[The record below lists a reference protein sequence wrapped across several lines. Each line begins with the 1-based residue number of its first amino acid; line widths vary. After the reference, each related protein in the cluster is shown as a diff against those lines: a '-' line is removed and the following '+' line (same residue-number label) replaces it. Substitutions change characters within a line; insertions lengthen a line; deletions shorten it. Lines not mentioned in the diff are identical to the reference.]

1 MSEEILDRAAPEDAR
16 RIAYGEDVNQFG
28 ELRLPSG
35 EGPWPLAI
43 CLHGGFWRA
52 QYDLVHLGH
61 LCAALAAAG
70 IATWNVEYRRVG
82 HEGGGWP
89 ETFLDVGRGT
99 DYARELAREYPLDLE
114 RVITVGHSAGGHLAL
129 WVAGR
134 RRVPAGSEIASAEP
148 LPLHGAVALAGVV
161 DLARAH
167 ALGLSADAT
176 GDFLGGSPET
186 VPDRYAAASPRALL
200 PLGVP
205 QLLVHGTVD
214 DSVPFELSEGY
225 VEAARAA
232 GDEATLLAL
241 PGTGHFELIDPL
253 SREWPAILAAIRG
266 AGRGVTPL
274 PFRRVALEW
283 R

>member
-1 MSEEILDRAAPEDAR
+1 VSEEILDRPAPEDAR
-16 RIAYGEDVNQFG
+16 RITYGADDPNQFG
-28 ELRLPSG
+28 ELRLPEG
-35 EGPWPLAI
+35 VGPWPLAI

-52 QYDLVHLGH
+52 RYDLVHLGH
-61 LCAALAAAG
+61 LCAALTAAG

-82 HEGGGWP
+82 HAGGGWP

-99 DYARELAREYPLDLE
+99 DYARELARDYPLELT

-134 RRVPAGSEIASAEP
+134 RRIPAGSEITSDAPIA
-148 LPLHGAVALAGVV
+148 LRGAVSLAGVV

-176 GDFLGGSPET
+176 GDLLGGSPEA
-186 VPDRYAAASPRALL
+186 VPERYAAASPAALL

-214 DSVPFELSEGY
+214 DSVPFALSEGY
-225 VEAARAA
+225 LEAARAA
-232 GDEATLLAL
+232 GDGATLLSL
-241 PGTGHFELIDPL
+241 PGTGHFEVVDPL
-253 SREWPAILAAIRG
+253 SAVWPAILAAIEG
-266 AGRGVTPL
+266 LVAG
-274 PFRRVALEW
+274 
-283 R
+283 

>member
-1 MSEEILDRAAPEDAR
+1 VSEEILDRAAPEDAR

-99 DYARELAREYPLDLE
+99 DYVRELARQYPLDLG

-134 RRVPAGSEIASAEP
+134 RRVPAGSEIASADP
-148 LPLHGAVALAGVV
+148 LPLHGTVSLAGVV

-176 GDFLGGSPET
+176 GDLLGGSPET
-186 VPDRYAAASPRALL
+186 VSERYSAASPAALL

-205 QLLVHGTVD
+205 QLLIHGTAD
-214 DSVPFELSEGY
+214 DSVPFELSEMY
-225 VEAARAA
+225 VEAASAA

-241 PGTGHFELIDPL
+241 PGTGHFEVIDPL
-253 SREWPAILAAIRG
+253 SHEWPAILAAIKG
-266 AGRGVTPL
+266 LVAG
-274 PFRRVALEW
+274 
-283 R
+283 

>member
-1 MSEEILDRAAPEDAR
+1 MRRARVSEEILDRAAPEDAR
-16 RIAYGEDVNQFG
+16 RIAYGKDMNQFG
-28 ELRLPSG
+28 ELRLPSA

-52 QYDLVHLGH
+52 RYDLVHLGH

-89 ETFLDVGRGT
+89 ETFLDVGRCT
-99 DYARELAREYPLDLE
+99 DYVRELAREYPLDLR
-114 RVITVGHSAGGHLAL
+114 RVVTVGHSAGGHLAL

-134 RRVPAGSEIASAEP
+134 GRIPAGSEIASADP
-148 LPLHGAVALAGVV
+148 LSLHGAVSLAGVV
-161 DLARAH
+161 DLTRAH

-176 GDFLGGSPET
+176 GDFLGGSPEGA
-186 VPDRYAAASPRALL
+186 PDRYAAASPRALL

-241 PGTGHFELIDPL
+241 PGTGHFEVIDPL
-253 SREWPAILAAIRG
+253 SAEWPAILAAIRG
-266 AGRGVTPL
+266 LVEG
-274 PFRRVALEW
+274 
-283 R
+283 

>member
-1 MSEEILDRAAPEDAR
+1 MTLERGGGPDVSEEILDRAAPEDAR
-16 RIAYGEDVNQFG
+16 RIAYGADVNQFG
-28 ELRLPSG
+28 ELRLPSR

-52 QYDLVHLGH
+52 RYDLVHLGH
-61 LCAALAAAG
+61 LCAALTAAG
-70 IATWNVEYRRVG
+70 VATWSLEYRRVG

-99 DYARELAREYPLDLE
+99 DYARELARVYPLDLG
-114 RVITVGHSAGGHLAL
+114 RVVTVGHSAGGHLAL

-134 RRVPAGSEIASAEP
+134 WRVPTGSEIASADP
-148 LPLHGAVALAGVV
+148 LPLHGSVALAGVA

-176 GDFLGGSPET
+176 GDFLGGSPEE

-200 PLGVP
+200 PLEVP
-205 QLLVHGTVD
+205 QLLVHGTAD
-214 DSVPFELSEGY
+214 DSVPFELSERY
-225 VEAARAA
+225 VEAARVA

-241 PGTGHFELIDPL
+241 SGTGHFEVIDPL
-253 SREWPAILAAIRG
+253 SPEWPAILAAIRG
-266 AGRGVTPL
+266 LV
-274 PFRRVALEW
+274 ES
-283 R
+283 

>member
-1 MSEEILDRAAPEDAR
+1 VSEEILDRPAPEDAR
-16 RIAYGEDVNQFG
+16 RITYGADDPNQFG
-28 ELRLPSG
+28 ELRLPEG
-35 EGPWPLAI
+35 VGPWPLAI

-52 QYDLVHLGH
+52 RYDLVHLGH
-61 LCAALAAAG
+61 LCAALTAAG

-99 DYARELAREYPLDLE
+99 DYARELARDYPLDLT

-134 RRVPAGSEIASAEP
+134 RRIPAGSEIASDDPIA
-148 LPLHGAVALAGVV
+148 LRGAVSLAGVV

-176 GDFLGGSPET
+176 GDFLGGSPEA
-186 VPDRYAAASPRALL
+186 VPERYAAASPSELL

-214 DSVPFELSEGY
+214 DSVPFALSEGY
-225 VEAARAA
+225 VETARAA
-232 GDEATLLAL
+232 GERATLLSL
-241 PGTGHFELIDPL
+241 PGTGHFAVIDPL
-253 SREWPAILAAIRG
+253 SAEWPAILTAIKG
-266 AGRGVTPL
+266 LVAG
-274 PFRRVALEW
+274 
-283 R
+283 

>member
-1 MSEEILDRAAPEDAR
+1 M
-16 RIAYGEDVNQFG
+16 
-28 ELRLPSG
+28 
-35 EGPWPLAI
+35 
-43 CLHGGFWRA
+43 
-52 QYDLVHLGH
+52 
-61 LCAALAAAG
+61 
-70 IATWNVEYRRVG
+70 
-82 HEGGGWP
+82 
-89 ETFLDVGRGT
+89 
-99 DYARELAREYPLDLE
+99 
-114 RVITVGHSAGGHLAL
+114 
-129 WVAGR
+129 AGR

-176 GDFLGGSPET
+176 GDFLGGSPEE

-205 QLLVHGTVD
+205 QLLVHGTAD

-241 PGTGHFELIDPL
+241 PGTGHFEVIDPL
-253 SREWPAILAAIRG
+253 SREWPEILAAIRELVEGNADSISARGVGMEIGWRLKPRLG
-266 AGRGVTPL
+266 AIRHETGRGYRS
-274 PFRRVALEW
+274 RRVLQGRGQRKRLTGARRGRRMEEKKA
-283 R
+283 RFCDSGRVYRVVS

>member
-1 MSEEILDRAAPEDAR
+1 VSEEILDRPAPEDAR
-16 RIAYGEDVNQFG
+16 RIAYGADDPSQFG
-28 ELRLPSG
+28 ELRLPEG
-35 EGPWPLAI
+35 AGPWPLAV

-52 QYDLVHLGH
+52 RYDLVHLGH

-70 IATWNVEYRRVG
+70 IATWSVEYRRVG
-82 HEGGGWP
+82 HESGGWP
-89 ETFLDVGRGT
+89 ETFLDVGRGA
-99 DYARELAREYPLDLE
+99 DYARELAREYPLDLT
-114 RVITVGHSAGGHLAL
+114 RVITVGHSAGGQLAL

-134 RRVPAGSEIASAEP
+134 RRIPVGSEIASADP
-148 LPLHGAVALAGVV
+148 ITVRGALSLAGVV

-176 GDFLGGSPET
+176 GDFLGGTPET
-186 VPDRYAAASPRALL
+186 VPERYAAASPAALL

-214 DSVPFELSEGY
+214 DSVPFELSELY
-225 VEAARAA
+225 VDAARAA

-241 PGTGHFELIDPL
+241 PDTGHFEVIDPL
-253 SREWPAILAAIRG
+253 SREWPEILAAIKG
-266 AGRGVTPL
+266 L
-274 PFRRVALEW
+274 VA

>member
-1 MSEEILDRAAPEDAR
+1 MTLEWGGGRDVSEEILDRAALEDAR
-16 RIAYGEDVNQFG
+16 RTAYGEDVNQFG

-99 DYARELAREYPLDLE
+99 DYARELAHEYPLDLA

-134 RRVPAGSEIASAEP
+134 RRIPTGSEIASADP
-148 LPLHGAVALAGVV
+148 LPLYGAVALAGVV
-161 DLARAH
+161 DLTRAH

-176 GDFLGGSPET
+176 GDFLGGSPEE
-186 VPDRYAAASPRALL
+186 VPDRYDTASPRALL

-205 QLLVHGTVD
+205 HLLVHGTVD

-232 GDEATLLAL
+232 GDEATLLTL
-241 PGTGHFELIDPL
+241 PGTGHFEVIDPL
-253 SREWPAILAAIRG
+253 SREWPAILEAIRG
-266 AGRGVTPL
+266 LV
-274 PFRRVALEW
+274 ES
-283 R
+283 

>member
-1 MSEEILDRAAPEDAR
+1 VSEEILDRAPPEDAR
-16 RIAYGEDVNQFG
+16 CIAYGADENQFG
-28 ELRLPSG
+28 DLRLPVG

-52 QYDLVHLGH
+52 RYDLVHLGH
-61 LCAALAAAG
+61 LCAALAAVG

-89 ETFLDVGRGT
+89 ETFLDVGRGA

-129 WVAGR
+129 WVAGW
-134 RRVPAGSEIASAEP
+134 RRVPAGSEIASADP
-148 LPLHGAVALAGVV
+148 IALCGAVSLAGVV

-176 GDFLGGSPET
+176 GDFLGGTPET
-186 VPDRYAAASPRALL
+186 VSERYAAASPAALL

-205 QLLVHGTVD
+205 QLLVHGTAD
-214 DSVPFELSEGY
+214 EDVPFELSEMY
-225 VEAARAA
+225 VEAATAV
-232 GDEATLLAL
+232 GDEATLLTL
-241 PGTGHFELIDPL
+241 PGSGHFEVIDPL
-253 SREWPAILAAIRG
+253 AQEWPEILAAIKRL
-266 AGRGVTPL
+266 VT
-274 PFRRVALEW
+274 R
-283 R
+283 

>member
-1 MSEEILDRAAPEDAR
+1 MMLEWGGGRDVSEEILDRAAPEDAR
-16 RIAYGEDVNQFG
+16 RIAYGENMNQFG

-52 QYDLVHLGH
+52 RYDLVHLGH
-61 LCAALAAAG
+61 LCAALTSAG

-82 HEGGGWP
+82 HESGGWP

-99 DYARELAREYPLDLE
+99 DYARELAREYPLDLA

-129 WVAGR
+129 WAAGR
-134 RRVPAGSEIASAEP
+134 RRIAAGSEIAGADP
-148 LPLHGAVALAGVV
+148 LSLHGAVALAGVV

-176 GDFLGGSPET
+176 GDFLGGAPKEA
-186 VPDRYAAASPRALL
+186 PDRYAAASPRALL

-205 QLLVHGTVD
+205 QLLVHGTAD
-214 DSVPFELSEGY
+214 DSVPFDLSVGY

-232 GDEATLLAL
+232 GDDATLLAL
-241 PGTGHFELIDPL
+241 PGTEHFEVIDPL
-253 SREWPAILAAIRG
+253 SAEWPAILAAISG
-266 AGRGVTPL
+266 LVEG
-274 PFRRVALEW
+274 
-283 R
+283 